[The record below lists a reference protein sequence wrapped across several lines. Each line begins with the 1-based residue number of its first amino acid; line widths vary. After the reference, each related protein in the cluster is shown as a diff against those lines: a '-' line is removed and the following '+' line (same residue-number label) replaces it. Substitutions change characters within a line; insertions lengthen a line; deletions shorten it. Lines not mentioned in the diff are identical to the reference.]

1 MTKVIMLLE
10 DMIARMSKE
19 AKEDE
24 EIYEDMGCWCETN
37 DEAETKSIADA
48 VARISGLTATIE
60 EMTGESARLD
70 FEVSS
75 LGKENSKSQQALD
88 TATALRTKQL
98 AEFNAEEKDMM
109 QSITSP
115 KNAVI
120 SLSKHNSA
128 SLLRMPEDESE
139 NQVAG
144 VHAQLS
150 KRDARRSLRPTVS
163 STASTS
169 P

>member
-24 EIYEDMGCWCETN
+24 EIYKNIGCWYETN

-48 VARISGLTATIE
+48 EARICGLTAIIE
-60 EMTGESARLD
+60 EMTGENARLD
-70 FEVSS
+70 SEVCS
-75 LGKENSKSQQALD
+75 LGKEVPKSQQALD
-88 TATALRTKQL
+88 AAKQL

-109 QSITSP
+109 QSITSL
-115 KNAVI
+115 KNTVI

-150 KRDARRSLRPTVS
+150 KHDARRSLRPTVS
-163 STASTS
+163 STTSTS
-169 P
+169 L